1 MARKGTG
8 FYGIIGQSAAMEKVF
23 DHIKRAAR
31 TDVSVLIT
39 GESGTGKELVARAIH
54 DHSPRSKGPY
64 LPCNTG
70 AILPNLVP
78 STLFGHKKG
87 AFTGAVETRKGYFEQ
102 ADEGTLFLD
111 EISNIDQ
118 EMQIALLRVLETKS
132 VRRIGAVRSR
142 RVNTRIIAASNRNL
156 RKLVSVHKFRE
167 DLFYRL
173 EVFSIGLPPLRERRE
188 DIPLL
193 VQHFINKY
201 NKEFSK
207 SVNGISRDAMHRL
220 ERCLWPGNVR
230 ELENTV
236 QRSLVLT
243 DNGRKITEKQ
253 LPDRVFGRSERDDA
267 IYFKLG
273 MTLEEVQKRM
283 IEATLRK
290 CNGNK
295 AAASRM
301 LGITRRTLY
310 NNLVRYGIEHEP

>member
-1 MARKGTG
+1 VRKTERG
-8 FYGIIGQSAAMEKVF
+8 FYGIIGKSPAMQEVF

-39 GESGTGKELVARAIH
+39 GGSGTGKELVARAIH
-54 DHSPRSKGPY
+54 DHSPRNKGPY

-78 STLFGHKKG
+78 STLFGHQKG
-87 AFTGAVETRKGYFEQ
+87 AFTGAIETQKGYFEQ
-102 ADEGTLFLD
+102 ADGGTLFLD

-118 EMQIALLRVLETKS
+118 EMQIALLRVLETRT
-132 VRRIGAVRSR
+132 VRRIGAMRSR
-142 RVNTRIIAASNRNL
+142 RVNTRILTASNKNL
-156 RKLVSVHKFRE
+156 RKLVEAGKFRD

-173 EVFSIGLPPLRERRE
+173 EVFSISLPPLSGRRE

-207 SVNGISRDAMHRL
+207 SVQGITREAMRRL
-220 ERCLWPGNVR
+220 ENSRWPGNVR
-230 ELENTV
+230 ELENTI

-243 DNGRKITEKQ
+243 DSGSKITVKH
-253 LPDRVFGRSERDDA
+253 LPDRIVNRKGSEET
-267 IYFKLG
+267 ILFSLG
-273 MTLEEVQKRM
+273 MTVDEVQKRM
-283 IEATLRK
+283 IEGTLRS

-295 AAASRM
+295 AAAARM

-310 NNLVRYGIEHEP
+310 NKLIKHGMDA